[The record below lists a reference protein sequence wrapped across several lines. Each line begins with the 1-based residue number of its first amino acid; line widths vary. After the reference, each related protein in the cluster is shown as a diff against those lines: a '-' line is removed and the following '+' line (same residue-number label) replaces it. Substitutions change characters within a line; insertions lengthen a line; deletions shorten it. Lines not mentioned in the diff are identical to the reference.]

1 IKDKTEF
8 EIAIAD
14 DDQFISI
21 KGKFAN
27 NSASGKLIIDSIP
40 SGPFQA
46 EIPLPGKIDISCN
59 VDIWIEHGVTRMFL
73 RKAQARIA
81 KKTMLQIV

>member
-8 EIAIAD
+8 EIAVAD

-21 KGKFAN
+21 KGKFVN
-27 NSASGKLIIDSIP
+27 NSASYSGKLIIDLIP

-46 EIPLPGKIDISCN
+46 EILLLG
-59 VDIWIEHGVTRMFL
+59 
-73 RKAQARIA
+73 
-81 KKTMLQIV
+81 